1 MVHKTRGLVLRTVK
15 YGETSIVVTIFTE
28 ILGVQTYLV
37 NGVRSSSKK
46 TSNKSAMFTPA
57 SLLDLISYHNEF
69 KNLQRL
75 KEFKWNFL
83 YQHIFSD
90 VKKNAVAVFM
100 IELLT
105 RCLKQ
110 PEPHPELFYFTEDA
124 LHHLD
129 KASEMEAANF
139 PLFFALH
146 VAVFFGI
153 RITDNH
159 NRENIFLD
167 LEEGMF
173 TNTLPAHN
181 FYLDEKESEAVSHIL
196 KIMQPGELN
205 EVMLNIDQRRKILA
219 ALEIYYA
226 LHVQDFGNLKTL
238 PVLREVMG

>member
-1 MVHKTRGLVLRTVK
+1 MVHKTRGIVLRTVK

-28 ILGVQTYLV
+28 MFGVQTYLV

-46 TSNKSAMFTPA
+46 SSNKSAMFMPA
-57 SLLDLISYHNEF
+57 SLLDLVSYHNEF

-110 PEPHPELFYFTEDA
+110 PEAHPDLFYFTEDA

-129 KASEMEAANF
+129 KASEMETANF

-153 RITDNH
+153 RVTDNH
-159 NRENIFLD
+159 SRENIYLD
-167 LEEGMF
+167 LEEGMYS
-173 TNTLPAHN
+173 TTQPVHS
-181 FYLDEKESEAVSHIL
+181 FYLEEKESAAVSHIL
-196 KIMQPGELN
+196 KIMQPSDLS
-205 EVMLNIDQRRKILA
+205 EVMLNKDQRRKILA
-219 ALEIYYA
+219 AMEQYYA
-226 LHVQDFGNLKTL
+226 LHIQDFGSLKTL
-238 PVLREVMG
+238 PVLREIMK